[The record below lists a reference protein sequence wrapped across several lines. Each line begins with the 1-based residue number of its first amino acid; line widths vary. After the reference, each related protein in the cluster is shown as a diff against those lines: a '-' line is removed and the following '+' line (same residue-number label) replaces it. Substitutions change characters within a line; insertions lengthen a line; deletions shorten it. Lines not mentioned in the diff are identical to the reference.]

1 MARHGTQEG
10 AIAMTPE
17 LAAAIEQE
25 AAREGISVGAWIT
38 NAAQHRVLIQ
48 RGLRAMDEY
57 QREYG
62 AFTAEERAE
71 ARTWLDGIQRSG
83 GPS

>member
-1 MARHGTQEG
+1 
-10 AIAMTPE
+10 MTPE
-17 LAAAIEQE
+17 LAAAIGQE
-25 AAREGISVGAWIT
+25 AARESISVRAWIA

-48 RGLRAMDEY
+48 RGVRAMDEY

-71 ARTWLDGIQRSG
+71 ARTWLDRIQRAG
-83 GPS
+83 GLS

>member
-1 MARHGTQEG
+1 
-10 AIAMTPE
+10 MTPE

-25 AAREGISVGAWIT
+25 AARDGISLRAWIA

-62 AFTAEERAE
+62 AFTADERAD
-71 ARTWLDGIQRSG
+71 ARAWLDRIQPAGGRS
-83 GPS
+83 

>member
-1 MARHGTQEG
+1 
-10 AIAMTPE
+10 MTPE

-25 AAREGISVGAWIT
+25 AAREGISVRAWIA

-48 RGLRAMDEY
+48 RRARAMDEY

-62 AFTAEERAE
+62 AFTPRSVPTRAPGSIE
-71 ARTWLDGIQRSG
+71 SSTQGV
-83 GPS
+83 

>member
-1 MARHGTQEG
+1 
-10 AIAMTPE
+10 MTPE

-25 AAREGISVGAWIT
+25 AAREGISVRAWIA

-48 RGLRAMDEY
+48 RGVRAMDEY

-62 AFTAEERAE
+62 AFTAEERAA
-71 ARTWLDGIQRSG
+71 ARTWLDRIQREG
-83 GPS
+83 GLS